1 MKIGI
6 VGLGLMGG
14 SLAKALK
21 KNSSHLVLGVDKD
34 SATLKK
40 ALEERSIDEVLD
52 DKNLSQ
58 CELVVL
64 AVRPGIA
71 KKFAKE
77 NSGKIQG
84 ILLDFCGIK
93 RSLEEEILPLAIENQ
108 FIYLGGHPM
117 AGRERG

>member
-58 CELVVL
+58 CE
-64 AVRPGIA
+64 
-71 KKFAKE
+71 
-77 NSGKIQG
+77 
-84 ILLDFCGIK
+84 
-93 RSLEEEILPLAIENQ
+93 
-108 FIYLGGHPM
+108 
-117 AGRERG
+117 